1 MIIFLLFSAC
11 FLFTIHLLGFEED
24 KLIDWVRNWSV
35 IRQKPSAQEETNSE
49 ETSET
54 FTKEDDST
62 RDNHYS
68 VALLDPDVLDCPIC
82 CEPLKIPIFQCNNGH
97 LACSL
102 CCGKLKN
109 ICPSCKIP
117 IGYSRCRA
125 MEKVVEASII
135 SCPNAKYG
143 CKKSTSYGNRSSHE
157 KQCVFHPCSCPMR
170 GCNYIGSYKHLYN
183 HVRAKHRDELILFIW
198 DISLSLEWDLTKTI
212 DVLQEEEDGELI
224 VVQVYS
230 KPHGLIVRV
239 SCIAPSE
246 QGEFS
251 CTLKFAV
258 LGIELKQALVLR
270 KIRKVR
276 DNQPI
281 YGFML
286 IPLYMLPSDGNLKM
300 EICISRGQVHLNHA

>member
-1 MIIFLLFSAC
+1 MNIEFVAYFCSVKYPTVSNRNFIFLVGCSTFVSSAHATVC
-11 FLFTIHLLGFEED
+11 DITLC
-24 KLIDWVRNWSV
+24 
-35 IRQKPSAQEETNSE
+35 SA
-49 ETSET
+49 
-54 FTKEDDST
+54 
-62 RDNHYS
+62 
-68 VALLDPDVLDCPIC
+68 L
-82 CEPLKIPIFQCNNGH
+82 QCNNGH

-143 CKKSTSYGNRSSHE
+143 CKESTSYGNRSSHE

-183 HVRAKHRDELILFIW
+183 HVRAKHREELIRFIW
-198 DISLSLEWDLTKTI
+198 DISLTLEWDLTKTI

-239 SCIAPSE
+239 SCIAPLE

-286 IPLYMLPSDGNLKM
+286 IPSYMLPSDGNLKM